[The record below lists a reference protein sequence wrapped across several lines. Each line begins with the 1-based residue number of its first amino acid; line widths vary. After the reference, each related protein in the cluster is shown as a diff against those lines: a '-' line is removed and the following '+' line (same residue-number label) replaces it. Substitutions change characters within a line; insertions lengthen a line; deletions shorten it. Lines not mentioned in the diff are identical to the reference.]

1 MSSTNEKQQQQQQQR
16 LKRPDVGAR
25 DRKLDTLN
33 VQLKK
38 IDQEIA
44 LLRKQ
49 IDQFQASDTSSAER
63 KKLQDQN
70 KEIIKTQADLKQR
83 RNTIHESIKQLDAQI
98 KRKTSEINDKV
109 GGSSRRGKYQSVADA
124 KQRIA
129 EIDDMIGS
137 GELSLVQEKMFVKE
151 MQALNKLIKDLQLVE
166 PIRKSVEDDKAKIV
180 KLKEKLSTLNNRE
193 LSKQFEDNQKKLDS
207 LSASSK
213 TMYDK
218 RQTLFNKRSAL
229 YKKRDELYSQIR
241 QIRNDF
247 DNEFKAYRAKLEKER
262 LRREE
267 EQVLS
272 KLYEERDAKI
282 GKLEEK
288 LLHARTPA
296 YTYEIEAIENVLV
309 HLDPTYE
316 KPKRSVFDELTA
328 SSTAPVSR
336 ATPAKV
342 VENTDLVRVEKVEND
357 MFANTAPSKSKKYKK
372 KQQQK
377 SQAKKAAAAAAASA
391 DNGSSTTAA
400 DGKFSLE
407 PTLIATL
414 AELDVIV
421 PISKADVPKAIEQL
435 KAKHEKYLSTQE
447 EQTKANIKKAEDDL
461 EKVKADYAAKEAKV
475 KQDLETKR
483 QKEQAEAE
491 AEAAESETKSD

>member
-1 MSSTNEKQQQQQQQR
+1 MSSNNEKQQQQQQR

-109 GGSSRRGKYQSVADA
+109 GGSGRRGKYQSVADA

-137 GELSLVQEKMFVKE
+137 GDLSLVQEKMFVKK

-180 KLKEKLSTLNNRE
+180 KLKEELSTLNNRE

-316 KPKRSVFDELTA
+316 KPKRNVLDELTA
-328 SSTAPVSR
+328 SSTVPASR
-336 ATPAKV
+336 ATPVKV

-377 SQAKKAAAAAAASA
+377 FQAKKAAATSA
-391 DNGSSTTAA
+391 DNNSATAAA

-447 EQTKANIKKAEDDL
+447 EQTKVNIKKAEDDL

-491 AEAAESETKSD
+491 AAETAESETKSD